1 MIAGIP
7 PSGRNM
13 FQMTMPSPQEAQA
26 KASTP
31 EENASPSVVSSESS
45 TTSELPFIPSSSSSP
60 NMMSRNFAQG
70 RSEESRYIMA
80 RIDSFENAK
89 QVQLQQ
95 QNDMFASLDQFGGI
109 SVSGTYYPNP
119 LKASQAE
126 AEEACQNASDE
137 KVLEES
143 EEVLE
148 NMKEEIEEGVEEAL
162 EPEESK
168 DSSKPVT
175 DTTLDD
181 ATSENTPD
189 SENTE
194 SKNTTDKENKLP
206 IIDMEDV
213 GNNISPN
220 VPGNSLPS
228 TGEILELKDASFT
241 EKVIVI
247 EKVTAAEKEQ
257 LTNSARTS
265 DVTADTN
272 DILAKSSSKT
282 EQQNNTSSA
291 LSSPIHF
298 IV

>member
-1 MIAGIP
+1 MVTGIP

-13 FQMTMPSPQEAQA
+13 FKMTMPSPQEAQA
-26 KASTP
+26 KTVAP

-45 TTSELPFIPSSSSSP
+45 TTSELPFIPNSSSSP

-95 QNDMFASLDQFGGI
+95 QNDMFASLEQFGGI

-126 AEEACQNASDE
+126 AEEACQNESDE
-137 KVLEES
+137 KVLEEA

-162 EPEESK
+162 DPKESK

-181 ATSENTPD
+181 ASSENTDSESSEPENIPD
-189 SENTE
+189 SEN
-194 SKNTTDKENKLP
+194 KLP
-206 IIDMEDV
+206 VTDIEDA

-228 TGEILELKDASFT
+228 TGEILESKDASFT
-241 EKVIVI
+241 EKAIVI

-257 LTNSARTS
+257 LINSARTS
-265 DVTADTN
+265 DITADTN
-272 DILAKSSSKT
+272 AVLAKSSSKA
-282 EQQNNTSSA
+282 EQENNTSSA